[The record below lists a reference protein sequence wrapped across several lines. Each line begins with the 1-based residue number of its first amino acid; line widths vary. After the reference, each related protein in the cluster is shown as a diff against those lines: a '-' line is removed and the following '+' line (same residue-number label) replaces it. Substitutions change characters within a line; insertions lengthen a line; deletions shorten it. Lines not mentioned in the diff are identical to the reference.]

1 LAAEIP
7 RKVESG
13 ITKRADAARNG
24 IKREVAIGRTFVG
37 DLTSLRPIKAVI
49 DVVVDTID
57 NVGDFVKE
65 QASIT
70 REWIG

>member
-1 LAAEIP
+1 MAAEIP

-13 ITKRADAARNG
+13 ITKRADSARNT
-24 IKREVAIGRTFVG
+24 IKREVSIGRTFIG
-37 DLTSLRPIKAVI
+37 DLTSLKPVKAVI

-57 NVGDFVKE
+57 NVGDLIKE